1 MEQWKQL
8 SSLDDRF
15 KNYYFVNEEGIIK
28 SVKGKEKLLK
38 PQKHTNGYI
47 LRMNNG
53 KSKNISK
60 NELID
65 IYSNGNLVEDLE
77 GEEWKW
83 IEGYEGRYL
92 ISTKGRI
99 RTYTVKGKGK
109 LINPFKNNR
118 GYLSV
123 KLTNSNGEVKGFLV
137 HQLVGRTFISNPL
150 DLETINHKDFN
161 KENNSIENLEW
172 MSKSENSKHYW
183 EHKRKDGK
191 INGN

>member
-28 SVKGKEKLLK
+28 SVKGTEKLLK
-38 PQKHTNGYI
+38 PQKHTNGYVLI
-47 LRMNNG
+47 TNNG
-53 KSKNISK
+53 KRKNISK
-60 NELID
+60 SELID

-99 RTYTVKGKGK
+99 RTYTVKGRGK
-109 LINPFKNNR
+109 LIHPSKNKR
-118 GYLSV
+118 GYLLV
-123 KLTNSNGEVKGFLV
+123 QLTNNNGEIKGFLV
-137 HQLVGRTFISNPL
+137 HQLVGRTFIPNPL

-172 MSKSENSKHYW
+172 MSKSDNTKHYW
-183 EHKRKDGK
+183 KNKREG
-191 INGN
+191 IV

>member
-53 KSKNISK
+53 KNKNISK
-60 NELID
+60 SELID

-99 RTYTVKGKGK
+99 RTYTVKGRGK
-109 LINPFKNNR
+109 LINPSKNNR
-118 GYLSV
+118 GYLLV
-123 KLTNSNGEVKGFLV
+123 KLTSNNGEIKGFLV
-137 HQLVGRTFISNPL
+137 HQLVGRTFIPNPF

-172 MSKSENSKHYW
+172 MSKSDNTKHYW
-183 EHKRKDGK
+183 KNKREG
-191 INGN
+191 II